1 MSRRESVPAKNDIGV
16 TMRNPSSFPPVDA
29 KGRSTVGRRQRRVCG
44 SQYSSRYASSS
55 SSSRRRRRKRR
66 RRRRRR
72 REHLLLARK
81 TSSQFVGTGKKNP
94 FLSRFFFI
102 QMFRVFYWKR
112 KPPVPFVIITQ
123 RLSDGLFFAS
133 DTNSTRKTPT
143 KDNNA
148 MMGGEH
154 SSLGFVSV
162 SSSSRLSSRA
172 GTTGWRTR
180 AATAHRIRLQ
190 KRGKRGGDCLVVRDR
205 AATYGE
211 EPAFRRKESK
221 GGGRGRGGRGA
232 IAFACVLVR
241 F

>member
-1 MSRRESVPAKNDIGV
+1 MWFSILVAL
-16 TMRNPSSFPPVDA
+16 
-29 KGRSTVGRRQRRVCG
+29 RVVVVQ
-44 SQYSSRYASSS
+44 SSSS
-55 SSSRRRRRKRR
+55 SSSRAS
-66 RRRRRR
+66 
-72 REHLLLARK
+72 LAHSK
-81 TSSQFVGTGKKNP
+81 DFFSVCWDGQKKSIFISIF
-94 FLSRFFFI
+94 FLI

>member
-1 MSRRESVPAKNDIGV
+1 MWFSILVAL
-16 TMRNPSSFPPVDA
+16 
-29 KGRSTVGRRQRRVCG
+29 RVVVV
-44 SQYSSRYASSS
+44 QSSS
-55 SSSRRRRRKRR
+55 SSKTTTTTTTTRAS
-66 RRRRRR
+66 
-72 REHLLLARK
+72 LARSK
-81 TSSQFVGTGKKNP
+81 DFFSVCWDGQKKSHFYLSDF
-94 FLSRFFFI
+94 FLI
-102 QMFRVFYWKR
+102 QMVRVFYWKR
-112 KPPVPFVIITQ
+112 KPPKLPFVIITQ
-123 RLSDGLFFAS
+123 RLSDVGLFFAS

-180 AATAHRIRLQ
+180 AATSHRIRLQ

>member
-1 MSRRESVPAKNDIGV
+1 MWFSILVAL
-16 TMRNPSSFPPVDA
+16 
-29 KGRSTVGRRQRRVCG
+29 RVVVV
-44 SQYSSRYASSS
+44 QSSS
-55 SSSRRRRRKRR
+55 SSKTTTRTRTTRAS
-66 RRRRRR
+66 
-72 REHLLLARK
+72 LARSK
-81 TSSQFVGTGKKNP
+81 DFFSVCWDGQKKSHFYLSDF
-94 FLSRFFFI
+94 FLI

-112 KPPVPFVIITQ
+112 KPPKLPFVIITQ
-123 RLSDGLFFAS
+123 RLSDVGLFFAS

-180 AATAHRIRLQ
+180 AATSHRIRLQ

>member
-1 MSRRESVPAKNDIGV
+1 MWFSILVAL
-16 TMRNPSSFPPVDA
+16 
-29 KGRSTVGRRQRRVCG
+29 RVVVVQ
-44 SQYSSRYASSS
+44 SSSS
-55 SSSRRRRRKRR
+55 SSSRAS
-66 RRRRRR
+66 
-72 REHLLLARK
+72 LAHSK
-81 TSSQFVGTGKKNP
+81 DFSVCWDGQKKSHFYLSDF
-94 FLSRFFFI
+94 FLI
-102 QMFRVFYWKR
+102 QMVRVFYWKR

>member
-1 MSRRESVPAKNDIGV
+1 MWFSILVAL
-16 TMRNPSSFPPVDA
+16 
-29 KGRSTVGRRQRRVCG
+29 RVVVV
-44 SQYSSRYASSS
+44 QSSS
-55 SSSRRRRRKRR
+55 WSKTTTTTTTTRAS
-66 RRRRRR
+66 
-72 REHLLLARK
+72 LARSK
-81 TSSQFVGTGKKNP
+81 DFFSVCWDGQKKSHFYLSDF
-94 FLSRFFFI
+94 FLI

-143 KDNNA
+143 KKDNNA
-148 MMGGEH
+148 MMMGGEH

>member
-1 MSRRESVPAKNDIGV
+1 
-16 TMRNPSSFPPVDA
+16 MRFSILVA
-29 KGRSTVGRRQRRVCG
+29 LRVVVVV
-44 SQYSSRYASSS
+44 QSSS
-55 SSSRRRRRKRR
+55 SFSTTTTTTTTRAS
-66 RRRRRR
+66 
-72 REHLLLARK
+72 LARSK
-81 TSSQFVGTGKKNP
+81 DFFSVCWDGQKKSIFISIF
-94 FLSRFFFI
+94 FLI

>member
-1 MSRRESVPAKNDIGV
+1 MVLNTRCA
-16 TMRNPSSFPPVDA
+16 T
-29 KGRSTVGRRQRRVCG
+29 
-44 SQYSSRYASSS
+44 
-55 SSSRRRRRKRR
+55 RRRRRPVIVVIENDDDDDDDASISCSLER
-66 RRRRRR
+66 
-72 REHLLLARK
+72 LLLSLLGRA
-81 TSSQFVGTGKKNP
+81 KKIHFYLDF
-94 FLSRFFFI
+94 FLI